1 MKFHITF
8 RCLDLIR
15 SLANV
20 SLAPLSRLGPFS
32 NAGSSGESSSPLELR
47 FRNKNHNSSYS
58 QPKSQ
63 SSSRYTSPVRAEQFL
78 YLSP

>member
-15 SLANV
+15 SLTNV

-47 FRNKNHNSSYS
+47 FRTKKHNSSY
-58 QPKSQ
+58 
-63 SSSRYTSPVRAEQFL
+63 YTAYVIIQVRITR
-78 YLSP
+78 PR

>member
-47 FRNKNHNSSYS
+47 FRNKNHNSSYYIAY
-58 QPKSQ
+58 Q
-63 SSSRYTSPVRAEQFL
+63 SSSRYTSPVRVEQFL